1 MDKFFCFLMLS
12 VLLLAGISCKQEKSI
27 DSPLN
32 LTSYVDPFIGTGG
45 HGHTF
50 PGATAPFGMV
60 QPSPD
65 NGTGG
70 WDWCSGYHIT
80 DSVISGFSQLHLSGT
95 GIGDL
100 ADILLMP
107 TNKTV
112 NQTLFGK
119 PKDSLPYTSRF
130 SHVNEVA
137 SPGYYGVDLDDP
149 NIKVELT
156 ANSYVAY
163 HKYSYPAEGSPSF
176 ILDLGYAVNW
186 DRPYQSTIN
195 LENETT
201 LTGYR
206 FSTGW
211 AKNQKVFFAIS
222 SSEPIKKSILS
233 SDNEVVENVQE
244 VAGIKTGGQFFF
256 EENPSKIVEL
266 KIAVSSVSV
275 DNAKENLKLQGGSN
289 SFNQTKETTGKQWE
303 NLLSKIK
310 IETPVDSLK
319 TIFYTALYHTQIAPV
334 LFSDVEGEFRL
345 QNDSIAKA
353 DGWQA
358 YSTLS
363 LWDTFRAENPLL
375 NILQQDKVSGI
386 INSMLTYYEE
396 QGRLPV
402 WTLYANETNT
412 MTGNHGVSM
421 IAEAFLK
428 GIRDYDVDKAYE
440 AVRNTMMGDIRGLK
454 PYKEYGF
461 IPYTEQDESVTI
473 SLEFAY
479 NDWCVAQ
486 MAKALGKDDDY
497 DYFLNRSKAF
507 EHIFDSE
514 TGFMR
519 GRSAD
524 KKSWNEPFDPK
535 HSNHRE
541 HTDYTEGNAWQH
553 SWFVLHD
560 IPGFIALHGGEKP
573 FTKKLE
579 ELFTETSEISG
590 DNVSAD
596 ISGLVGQYAHGNEPS
611 HHIAYL
617 FNKAKKPW
625 KTQYWVREILNS
637 QYSTQPDGLSGN
649 EDCGQMSAWYVFSSL
664 GFYPMNPASGQYEL
678 GSPLFEKATIKIS
691 EANDF
696 IISAKNTSSINKYV
710 QSVKL
715 NGKSLQRTYITHDE
729 IMAGGS
735 LEFEMGSDPN
745 KNWGI

>member
-1 MDKFFCFLMLS
+1 MGS
-12 VLLLAGISCKQEKSI
+12 SCEQKKQSDI
-27 DSPLN
+27 PNRLI
-32 LTSYVDPFIGTGG
+32 SYVDPFIGTGG

-50 PGATAPFGMV
+50 PGPTAPFGMV

-80 DSVISGFSQLHLSGT
+80 DSIISGFGQLHLSGT

-107 TNKTV
+107 TNNTV
-112 NQTLFGK
+112 DVSRFGT
-119 PKDSLPYTSRF
+119 PKDSLPYTSQF
-130 SHVNEVA
+130 SHTSEMA
-137 SPGYYGVDLDDP
+137 SPGYYKVNLDDP

-156 ANSYVAY
+156 ANSYVAF
-163 HKYSYPAEGSPSF
+163 HKYTYQTEGAPSF

-186 DRPYQSTIN
+186 DKPTESSIH
-195 LENETT
+195 LENETL

-206 FSTGW
+206 HSTGW
-211 AKNQKVFFAIS
+211 AKNQKVFFAIQ
-222 SSEPIKKSILS
+222 SSEPITNSVFV
-233 SDNEVVENVQE
+233 SDQE
-244 VAGIKTGGQFFF
+244 VLDNSKEVSATKTGGQFFF
-256 EENPSKIVEL
+256 NQDSLKTVEL
-266 KIAVSSVSV
+266 KIAVSSVSIA
-275 DNAKENLKLQGGSN
+275 NAKQNLKLYGA
-289 SFNQTKETTGKQWE
+289 SFSFDDAKKSSGEQWE
-303 NLLSKIK
+303 TLLSKIH
-310 IETPVDSLK
+310 IETPQDSLK

-334 LFSDVEGEFRL
+334 LFSDANGEFRL
-345 QNDSIAKA
+345 QNDSIVKA
-353 DGWQA
+353 NNWQA
-358 YSTLS
+358 FSTLS

-375 NILQQDKVSGI
+375 NILQPEKVNSI
-386 INSMLTYYEE
+386 IQSMLIYYEE

-421 IAEAFLK
+421 LAEAFLK
-428 GIRDYDVDKAYE
+428 GIRNYDVDKAYE

-461 IPYTEQDESVTI
+461 IPYTELDESVTI

-497 DYFLNRSKAF
+497 AYFMKRSEAF
-507 EHIFDSE
+507 KHLFNAE

-524 KKSWNEPFDPK
+524 KRSWREPFDPK
-535 HSNHRE
+535 YSNHRF

-560 IPGFIALHGGEKP
+560 VPGFIELHGGDEP

-579 ELFTETSEISG
+579 QLFTETSEISG
-590 DNVSAD
+590 DHISAD

-625 KTQYWVREILNS
+625 RTQYWVREILDT

-649 EDCGQMSAWYVFSSL
+649 EDCGQMSAWYIFSAI

-678 GSPLFEKATIKIS
+678 GSPLFKKTTIALSEKRNFEIL
-691 EANDF
+691 
-696 IISAKNTSSINKYV
+696 AKNTSSINKYI

-729 IMAGGS
+729 ILAGGT

-745 KNWGI
+745 KNWGL

>member
-1 MDKFFCFLMLS
+1 MDKFFYILTLS
-12 VLLLAGISCKQEKSI
+12 VLFIGSSCEQQKQSHIPK
-27 DSPLN
+27 L

-50 PGATAPFGMV
+50 PGPTAPFGMV

-80 DSVISGFSQLHLSGT
+80 DSIISGFGQLHLSGT

-107 TNKTV
+107 TNNAV
-112 NQTLFGK
+112 DVSRFGTS
-119 PKDSLPYTSRF
+119 KDSLPYTSNF
-130 SHVNEVA
+130 SHDTEIA
-137 SPGYYGVDLDDP
+137 SPGYYKVKLDDP
-149 NIKVELT
+149 DIKVELS
-156 ANSYVAY
+156 ANSYVAF
-163 HKYSYPAEGSPSF
+163 HKYTYQAESSPSF

-186 DRPYQSTIN
+186 DKPTESSIL
-195 LENETT
+195 LESET
-201 LTGYR
+201 LVTGYR
-206 FSTGW
+206 YSTGW
-211 AKNQKVFFAIS
+211 AKNQKVFFAIA
-222 SSEPIKKSILS
+222 SSEPIMNSVFG
-233 SDNEVVENVQE
+233 SDGEVLNNTNKVS
-244 VAGIKTGGQFFF
+244 AAKAGGQFFF
-256 EENPSKIVEL
+256 KQDSSKVVEL
-266 KIAVSSVSV
+266 KIAVSSVSTA
-275 DNAKENLKLQGGSN
+275 NAKQNLKLYGT
-289 SFNQTKETTGKQWE
+289 SFSFDDVKKSSCEQWE
-303 NLLSKIK
+303 TLLSKIK
-310 IETPVDSLK
+310 VESPQDSLK

-334 LFSDVEGEFRL
+334 LFSDTNGEFRL

-375 NILQQDKVSGI
+375 NILQPEKVNNI
-386 INSMLTYYEE
+386 IQSMLTYYEE

-428 GIRDYDVDKAYE
+428 GIRNYDVDQAYE
-440 AVRNTMMGDIRGLK
+440 AVRNTMMSDIRGLK
-454 PYKEYGF
+454 PYKEHGF
-461 IPYTEQDESVTI
+461 IPYTALDESVTI

-486 MAKALGKDDDY
+486 MAKALGKNDDY
-497 DYFLNRSKAF
+497 TYFLERSSAF
-507 EHIFDSE
+507 KHLFDSE

-524 KKSWNEPFDPK
+524 EKSWREPFDPK
-535 HSNHRE
+535 YSNHRF

-560 IPGFIALHGGEKP
+560 VPSFIELHGGNES
-573 FTKKLE
+573 FTSKLE
-579 ELFTETSEISG
+579 QLFTETSEISG
-590 DNVSAD
+590 DHISAD

-625 KTQYWVREILNS
+625 RTQYWVREILDT
-637 QYSTQPDGLSGN
+637 QYSTKPDGLSGN

-664 GFYPMNPASGQYEL
+664 GFYPMNPASRQYEL
-678 GSPLFEKATIKIS
+678 GSPLFEKATIALS
-691 EANDF
+691 ETSNFVILAE
-696 IISAKNTSSINKYV
+696 NTSSINKYI

-729 IMAGGS
+729 ILAGGT
-735 LEFEMGSDPN
+735 LEFEMGANPN
-745 KNWGI
+745 KNWSL